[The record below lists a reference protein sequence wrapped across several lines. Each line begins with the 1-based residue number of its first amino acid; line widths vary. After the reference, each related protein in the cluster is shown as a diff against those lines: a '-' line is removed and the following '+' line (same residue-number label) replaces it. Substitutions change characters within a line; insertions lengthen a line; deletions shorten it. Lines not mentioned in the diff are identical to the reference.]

1 MYSTMHNYSTVLTSC
16 FNIFAQMKLMN
27 SQRAR
32 TKSYR
37 RQGKAINLRLLV
49 IITPPGFIIIIVISY
64 CLYMCIVRT
73 VIILRIW
80 NHGIYNQ
87 RNNYEGL
94 LFISIVI
101 EKSKYVGQREIRN
114 D

>member
-1 MYSTMHNYSTVLTSC
+1 
-16 FNIFAQMKLMN
+16 MKLMY
-27 SQRAR
+27 SQRTR

-49 IITPPGFIIIIVISY
+49 IITPPVISIRY
-64 CLYMCIVRT
+64 TSLLIIRIVT
-73 VIILRIW
+73 ILC
-80 NHGIYNQ
+80 NHGIYNR